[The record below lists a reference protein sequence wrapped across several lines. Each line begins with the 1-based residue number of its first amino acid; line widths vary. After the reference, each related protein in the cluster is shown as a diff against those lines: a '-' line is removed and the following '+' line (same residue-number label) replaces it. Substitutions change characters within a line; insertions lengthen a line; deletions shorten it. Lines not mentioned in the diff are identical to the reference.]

1 MKKKIGR
8 TSWIPTI
15 LFLIYGLIVFILLYV
30 TIVSSFKSKTEITTN
45 MFGLPQQWRIENYVR
60 VIKDEHFLTYMLN
73 SLILLVGSVI
83 GLLIVSSLLA
93 LSLIHIQM
101 CIRDSGKGES
111 PGYRNLRFRC
121 ASGASPWSP
130 FLSRCAG
137 PRVFRRCNRG
147 GGRRNQA

>member
-8 TSWIPTI
+8 ISWIPTI

-93 LSLIHIQM
+93 YGQSRYQFKGKAFLETFILFGMKM
-101 CIRDSGKGES
+101 CIRDRISGYYELLAATAVNGTPNKACLL
-111 PGYRNLRFRC
+111 YT
-121 ASGASPWSP
+121 
-130 FLSRCAG
+130 SRC
-137 PRVFRRCNRG
+137 V
-147 GGRRNQA
+147 

>member
-93 LSLIHIQM
+93 YGQCRYQFLSLIHI
-101 CIRDSGKGES
+101 
-111 PGYRNLRFRC
+111 
-121 ASGASPWSP
+121 
-130 FLSRCAG
+130 
-137 PRVFRRCNRG
+137 
-147 GGRRNQA
+147 